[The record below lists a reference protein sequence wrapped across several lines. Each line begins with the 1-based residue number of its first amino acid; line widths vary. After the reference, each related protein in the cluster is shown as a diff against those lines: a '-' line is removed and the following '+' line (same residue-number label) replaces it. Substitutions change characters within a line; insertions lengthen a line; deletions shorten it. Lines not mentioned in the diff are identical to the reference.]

1 MIVMGRG
8 NHVQS
13 CPAVAP
19 GAIRLAASHGIS
31 DHSGRGRG
39 MDDYMGGDAIM
50 ERVLII
56 DDHPLVRDGLRSVI
70 AISFDNIEILEAAT
84 LDEAVGLLEKQDNF
98 DLILLDLNIPDVR
111 RLDGL
116 KLLRSRFPI
125 LPVVMVSGAFD
136 RQIVQEALAAGAA
149 GFIPKSLKRSGIV
162 DALHRIVAG
171 EIYLPEVLGDATP
184 APSAEE
190 DDILRRIDSLTPQ
203 QRTVLAHLVR
213 GRLNKQIAHDLGISM
228 TTIKAHVSAILQKL
242 AVFSRTQAVIKANR
256 VQFRADDVN

>member
-8 NHVQS
+8 NYGQTI
-13 CPAVAP
+13 PAIPA
-19 GAIRLAASHGIS
+19 GAMMQLASSHGLH
-31 DHSGRGRG
+31 DYAARGRG
-39 MDDYMGGDAIM
+39 MNHDMGADAIM

-70 AISFDNIEILEAAT
+70 AISFDNCEIFEAAS
-84 LDEAVGLLEKQDNF
+84 LEEAIGLLEKQDNF

-116 KLLRSRFPI
+116 KLLRARFPI
-125 LPVVMVSGAFD
+125 LPVVMVSGAFE
-136 RQIVQEALAAGAA
+136 RPIIQEALAAGAA
-149 GFIPKSLKRSGIV
+149 GFIPKSLKRSAIV

-171 EIYLPEVLGDATP
+171 EIYLPETMGDAA

-190 DDILRRIDSLTPQ
+190 DDIVRRIDSLTPQ

-213 GRLNKQIAHDLGISM
+213 GRLNKQIAHDLGVSM

-242 AVFSRTQAVIKANR
+242 GVFSRTQAVIKANR
-256 VQFRADDVN
+256 VRFTADSE

>member
-8 NHVQS
+8 NYSHS
-13 CPAVAP
+13 CSAMPP
-19 GAIRLAASHGIS
+19 GAMQLATSHDLV
-31 DHSGRGRG
+31 DHAQQGRE
-39 MDDYMGGDAIM
+39 MDQYMGSEAMM

-70 AISFDNIEILEAAT
+70 AISFDSCEILEAAG
-84 LDEAVGLLEKQDNF
+84 LEEAIALLEKQDSF

-116 KLLRSRFPI
+116 KLLRTRFPI

-136 RQIVQEALAAGAA
+136 RSVVQEALAAGAA

-171 EIYLPEVLGDATP
+171 EIYLPETLGDVK
-184 APSAEE
+184 APSPEE
-190 DDILRRIDSLTPQ
+190 DDIVRRIDSLTPQ

-213 GRLNKQIAHDLGISM
+213 GRLNKQIAHDLGVSM

-242 AVFSRTQAVIKANR
+242 GVFSRTQAVIKANM
-256 VQFRADDVN
+256 VQFRADEAN